1 MKRLKAILSA
11 HKITVLCVAVLMMI
25 SLGFASIS
33 IAKSNAKEA
42 AVVVKKEKGNCLWYR
57 IQTYYSDA
65 SHTTSVGS
73 RRWFCD
79 GSIGSFGT
87 TTIYY
92 VEQTCE
98 CIEE

>member
-11 HKITVLCVAVLMMI
+11 HKITALCIAVLMMV
-25 SLGFASIS
+25 SLAFASIS
-33 IAKSNAKEA
+33 IAKSNAKE
-42 AVVVKKEKGNCLWYR
+42 VEMTKKGKGNCLWYQIR
-57 IQTYYSDA
+57 TYYSDA

-79 GSIGSFGT
+79 GEVGT
-87 TTIYY
+87 SGTVTIFF